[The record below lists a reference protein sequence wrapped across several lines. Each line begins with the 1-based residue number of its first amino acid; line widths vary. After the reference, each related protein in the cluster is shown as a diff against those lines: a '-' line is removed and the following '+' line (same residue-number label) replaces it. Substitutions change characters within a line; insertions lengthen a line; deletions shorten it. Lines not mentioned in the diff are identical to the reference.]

1 MDHSQTGQI
10 GAGSPSFGGVSS
22 ASPSSVLLSDL
33 LRYDISRLRP
43 PISNSVA
50 YPVEL
55 AAGPAMA
62 SSAPTLSWT
71 TRPRPAVRHHKHF
84 KGKFGTAL
92 IHCKQFSSDIP
103 CRHPCHRLRPS
114 GPRVGAGVEAGRPW
128 VEESYNSRVS

>member
-22 ASPSSVLLSDL
+22 SSPSSVLLSDL

-62 SSAPTLSWT
+62 SSAPTLSWIT
-71 TRPRPAVRHHKHF
+71 RPAVRHHKHF
-84 KGKFGTAL
+84 KGKSGTHQEIIKHTSVKIKKIEDFL
-92 IHCKQFSSDIP
+92 EFKKQSPF
-103 CRHPCHRLRPS
+103 R
-114 GPRVGAGVEAGRPW
+114 
-128 VEESYNSRVS
+128 